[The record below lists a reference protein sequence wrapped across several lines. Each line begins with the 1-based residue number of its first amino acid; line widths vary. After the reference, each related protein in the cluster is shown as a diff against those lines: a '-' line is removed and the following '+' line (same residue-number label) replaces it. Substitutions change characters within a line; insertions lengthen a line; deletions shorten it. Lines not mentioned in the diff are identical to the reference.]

1 MTKHT
6 KNKTVKRFV
15 ALASCATAAITGTF
29 FASNFLK
36 TVDTSAITA
45 NGDPVTLTY
54 KPIAPD
60 GVDVATIW
68 PSINGYWHT
77 PFFTATTADGVN
89 HTAYCLNPHT
99 PAPESGSTLNS
110 EVMEDNQN
118 NTLIKLA
125 LAIADTAQENNATT
139 KPIYENWFSS
149 VPTDWYEDNADIGNY
164 NSQFS
169 HQQVDYSMIH
179 AIVGALNTGQTL
191 TEDYPEDD
199 VAAMQN
205 WIDTVTASLKSLAS
219 DNADIMDIAQGYQL
233 YHIDPDDLGD
243 AQDIAWVEKI
253 PYSIDTSAV
262 DGADGDKTI
271 APTQSAKIVDTIN
284 YCALKGK
291 KYTIQGVLMD
301 KETGLPLMVG
311 NSTVQ
316 NQIEVTPTS
325 DCDTTTMEFV
335 FDASALA
342 GKSIVVFETLLS
354 NNIPVATHS
363 DINDPAQ
370 TISVSVPQKA
380 PDSGFITNDESGNK
394 EGKVILPIVI
404 TAVAAIFVTIFAAI
418 RLTAKRNF
426 FGKK

>member
-1 MTKHT
+1 MTKQT

-45 NGDPVTLTY
+45 DGDSVTITHT
-54 KPIAPD
+54 PIAPD
-60 GVDVATIW
+60 GVDIATIW

-77 PFFTATTADGVN
+77 PFFTATTTDGAKHN
-89 HTAYCLNPHT
+89 AYCLNPHT
-99 PAPESGSTLNS
+99 PAPESGSSLHS
-110 EVMEDNQN
+110 EVMESTTN
-118 NTLIKLA
+118 NNLIKLA
-125 LAIADTAQENNATT
+125 LAIADTAQDNNETT

-149 VPTDWYEDNADIGNY
+149 VPAAWYEDNASIGNY
-164 NSQFS
+164 NSQFT

-179 AIVGALNTGQTL
+179 AIVGYLNTGQTL
-191 TEDYPEDD
+191 TEDYPDDD

-205 WIDTVTASLKSLAS
+205 WINTVASNLQSLAS
-219 DNADIMDIAQGYQL
+219 NNTDVMDIVQGYQL
-233 YHIDPDDLGD
+233 YHIAADDLDG
-243 AQDIAWVEKI
+243 AQDVAWLEKI

-271 APTQSAKIVDTIN
+271 APTQNAKIVDTIQ
-284 YCALKGK
+284 YCALKDK
-291 KYTIQGVLMD
+291 KYTIQGTLMD

-311 NSTVQ
+311 GNTIQ
-316 NQIEVTPTS
+316 NQIEITPTS
-325 DCDTTTMEFV
+325 DCGTTTMEFV

-354 NNIPVATHS
+354 NNIPVATHA

-370 TISVSVPQKA
+370 TITVSTPQKA
-380 PDSGFITNDESGNK
+380 PDSGFITNDESGNE
-394 EGKVILPIVI
+394 EGKVILPVVI
-404 TAVAAIFVTIFAAI
+404 AVVSATLIAALMAGRF
-418 RLTAKRNF
+418 TAKKNF
-426 FGKK
+426 FGRK